1 MKKIDFSSAEKP
13 GSYTEKRNCPLC
25 KSKRSKSFLRFDN
38 FQFLTDSPEYSKT
51 VDIDIHM
58 CDECETI
65 FNNPVYT
72 DIGFNNLFS
81 EMAHSYGMTEGRTLE
96 QIDYLNEIG
105 VLDNTRSVLDL
116 GCYRGEFL
124 SHFPD
129 NLEKDGIDIDL
140 PSISLAKQQFPK
152 ANFFCQDLEKF
163 NTGKKYDLI
172 VMLHVLEH
180 LKNPLEVL
188 INILNSSHKDTYLL
202 IEVPILENGFT
213 NDVNGFFSAQHLTHF
228 SRNSLKNF
236 FKHAGWEIIR
246 LDEQPSYNGT
256 RVIAKPSLKKHMKYV
271 PEITE
276 DTGILYSYLR
286 HWYNIL
292 QDVEEKLKR
301 SSENNKFIIWGAG
314 LHTEFLFNKTSFF
327 RKNKEL
333 EFLFFDSDPAKI
345 GRTYRGVQIVPPFT
359 NMKKSYFDTPIV
371 LSSYRGT
378 ESMKVECIKHGWDED
393 KIISFYDYYSLY

>member
-25 KSKRSKSFLRFDN
+25 KSKRSKSVLRFDN
-38 FQFLTDSPEYSKT
+38 FQFLTDSSEYSKT

-105 VLDNTRSVLDL
+105 VLENTRSVLDL

-228 SRNSLKNF
+228 SRTSLKNL
-236 FKHAGWEIIR
+236 FKHGGWEIIR

-256 RVIAKPSLKKHMKYV
+256 RVIAKPSLNKEKFV
-271 PEITE
+271 PEITGE
-276 DTGILYSYLR
+276 TRILYDYLQ
-286 HWYNIL
+286 HWFNVL
-292 QDVEEKLKR
+292 QGIEEKLNR
-301 SSENNKFIIWGAG
+301 VDNNKKYIIWGAG

-327 RKNKEL
+327 RKNKESK
-333 EFLFFDSDPAKI
+333 FLFFDSDPTKI
-345 GRTYRGVQIVPPFT
+345 GMTYRGVPIVAPFFE
-359 NMKKSYFDTPIV
+359 MKDMSVNIPIV

-378 ESMKVECIKHGWDED
+378 ESMKEECINRGWSED
-393 KIISFYDYYSLY
+393 KIVSFYNHYQLY

>member
-1 MKKIDFSSAEKP
+1 
-13 GSYTEKRNCPLC
+13 
-25 KSKRSKSFLRFDN
+25 
-38 FQFLTDSPEYSKT
+38 
-51 VDIDIHM
+51 M

-81 EMAHSYGMTEGRTLE
+81 EMAHSYGMTEGRTIE
-96 QIDYLNEIG
+96 QIDYLNDIG
-105 VLDNTRSVLDL
+105 VLKNTRSVLDL

-140 PSISLAKQQFPK
+140 PSISHAKQQFPK
-152 ANFFCQDLEKF
+152 TNFFCQDLEKF

-228 SRNSLKNF
+228 SRTSLKNF
-236 FKHAGWEIIR
+236 FKHGGWEIIR

-256 RVIAKPSLKKHMKYV
+256 RVIAKPSLKKKKYV
-271 PEITE
+271 PEITG
-276 DTGILYSYLR
+276 DTGVLYSYFR
-286 HWYNIL
+286 HWYNVL

-301 SSENNKFIIWGAG
+301 SSENKKYIIWGAG

-333 EFLFFDSDPAKI
+333 EFLFFDSDPTKI
-345 GRTYRGVQIVPPFT
+345 GSTYRGVQIVAPFT
-359 NMKKSYFDTPIV
+359 QTKNVSFDTPIV

-378 ESMKVECIKHGWDED
+378 ESMRRECIKQGWDED